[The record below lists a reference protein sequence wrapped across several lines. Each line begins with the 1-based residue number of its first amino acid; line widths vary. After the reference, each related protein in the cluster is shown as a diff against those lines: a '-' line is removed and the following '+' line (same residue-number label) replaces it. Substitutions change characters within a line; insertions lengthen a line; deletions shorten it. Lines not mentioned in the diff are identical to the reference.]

1 MKHPLRSD
9 FDTAVTAAGV
19 NITFKPTGSI
29 YSFYRLAGTNDLA
42 SLGSVSF
49 ADVSFAG
56 VQHAGHNTEDYSRD
70 EVQDMARR
78 ITSEVVASF
87 SLVQDEEE
95 TDRLS
100 TVRPPPVVGDEG
112 D

>member
-29 YSFYRLAGTNDLA
+29 GTNDLA

-56 VQHAGHNTEDYSRD
+56 VQHPGHNTEDYFRD